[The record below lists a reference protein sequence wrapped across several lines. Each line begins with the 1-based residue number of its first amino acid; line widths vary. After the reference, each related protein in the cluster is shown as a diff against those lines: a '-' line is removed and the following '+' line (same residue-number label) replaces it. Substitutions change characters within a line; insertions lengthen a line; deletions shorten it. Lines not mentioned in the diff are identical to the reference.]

1 MPSKIQSHKPVA
13 CHASKST
20 PLCVQWKDGKHADG
34 KKSEVPE
41 PDRPDPKER
50 ERDLGND
57 EPTAGAHDRGPERT
71 SRATGRQECSQLSTV
86 ISPSRGSQQK
96 LNLNMHMQKET
107 EIWYGGTW
115 KSVLCMWHSEV
126 QITAQDETATAYTRD
141 ERYLLW

>member
-1 MPSKIQSHKPVA
+1 MSREQIY
-13 CHASKST
+13 ASV
-20 PLCVQWKDGKHADG
+20 LQWIHG

-41 PDRPDPKER
+41 PDRPDPR
-50 ERDLGND
+50 TARSLGND

-107 EIWYGGTW
+107 ENWYGGTW
-115 KSVLCMWHSEV
+115 KSVLCMWHLEV
-126 QITAQDETATAYTRD
+126 QIATAQAETATAYARD
-141 ERYLLW
+141 ERYGERHLARLRGEGNHERQM